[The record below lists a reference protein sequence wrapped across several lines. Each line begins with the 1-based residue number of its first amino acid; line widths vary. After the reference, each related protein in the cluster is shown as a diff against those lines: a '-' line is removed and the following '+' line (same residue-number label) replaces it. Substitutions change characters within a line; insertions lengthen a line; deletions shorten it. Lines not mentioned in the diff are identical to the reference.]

1 MYDIHFLKSEAREK
15 ICKNF
20 SSVIRS
26 QDFLGL
32 PLERVT
38 HILSFSDAKLVHILN
53 LKMFVP
59 YKREQFWTSGRAI
72 YKMMNMCKTSSQS
85 ATPVSLCKSE

>member
-1 MYDIHFLKSEAREK
+1 MGMNITKENCLNFYFFASMYEVQFLKAEAREK
-15 ICKNF
+15 ICRNY

-38 HILSFSDAKLVHILN
+38 HVLSFSDAK
-53 LKMFVP
+53 
-59 YKREQFWTSGRAI
+59 
-72 YKMMNMCKTSSQS
+72 
-85 ATPVSLCKSE
+85 